1 MVWGELGLVTSDIV
15 ELLLQFIVFL
25 KFIIQLSKPTGQT
38 TFCFIL
44 MDRIEYGLLCIG
56 TVVAHLLYMHIVKM
70 IACARIS
77 IDIYFHDN

>member
-1 MVWGELGLVTSDIV
+1 MGKLGLATSNVV

-25 KFIIQLSKPTGQT
+25 KFIIQLAKPTGQT
-38 TFCFIL
+38 TLCFIL
-44 MDRIEYGLLCIG
+44 MDGIEYGLLCIG
-56 TVVAHLLYMHIVKM
+56 TVVAHLLYMNIVKM